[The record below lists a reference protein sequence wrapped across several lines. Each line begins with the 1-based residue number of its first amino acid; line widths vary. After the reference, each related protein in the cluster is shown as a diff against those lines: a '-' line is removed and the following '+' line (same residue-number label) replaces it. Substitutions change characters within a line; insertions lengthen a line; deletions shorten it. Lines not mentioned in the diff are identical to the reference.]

1 MIAAKPLRGGAAM
14 TRWKRLLAT
23 ACLMVA
29 AAGAARAMTGEKA
42 ELQKLGDGVYAYV
55 GKLNDANA
63 MAIVTNE
70 GVVLVN
76 TGNSQPDTRDILRQ
90 IRTVTD
96 QPVRYVVI
104 TQNHGDHIGG
114 TPYFSPPATVIVHDK
129 VARDIAAMKP
139 YQIKSWQKRFPER
152 AADLKT
158 VKPIDTMVSF
168 SDRMTLHVGGKRIE
182 LIYVDDPDNIGDV
195 LVWVPEAGVLH
206 DAFGGYK
213 GRHPDLRPD
222 YSHGTSLGML
232 KEIEAGLALKP
243 RLVVPNHGPVMS
255 YGDLAN
261 MVDYLLLARQKVRTM
276 IEQKKPLAE
285 ITKSF
290 KMDEYPGWDRTSHL
304 DWIAETIWRELQG
317 MGPIVIKTVTKET
330 KASIAK
336 IAEEGRY
343 LTVTDDKGGELRL
356 RISSDTDI
364 EGIADRTQFKIGQ
377 KFTAHYQVPENFNPA
392 LGYDVEDMVVTP

>member
-1 MIAAKPLRGGAAM
+1 MTRIRLLLPIVLAAWLLAGAGGAQ
-14 TRWKRLLAT
+14 
-23 ACLMVA
+23 
-29 AAGAARAMTGEKA
+29 AMTGDKA
-42 ELQKLGDGVYAYV
+42 ELQKLADGVYAYV
-55 GKLNDANA
+55 GKRNDANA
-63 MAIVTNE
+63 MVIVTSQ

-76 TGNSQPDTRDILRQ
+76 TANSQPDTRDLAKQ
-90 IRTVTD
+90 IRSVTD

-114 TPYFSPPATVIVHDK
+114 TPLFSPPATMIVHDK

-139 YQIKSWQKRFPER
+139 YQVKSWQKRFPER
-152 AADLKT
+152 AEALQD
-158 VKPIDTMVSF
+158 VQPIDTMVSF

-195 LVWVPEAGVLH
+195 LVWIPEAGVLH

-222 YSHGTSLGML
+222 YSHGTSWGML
-232 KEIEAGLALKP
+232 KEIEAGLQLKP

-285 ITKSF
+285 VVKTF
-290 KMDEYPGWDRTSHL
+290 KMDEYAGWDRTSHY

-317 MGPIVIKTVTKET
+317 MGPVVVKISEKQDKGT
-330 KASIAK
+330 IAK
-336 IAEEGRY
+336 LAEEGRY
-343 LTVTDDKGGELRL
+343 ITATKDGGGELRL
-356 RISSDTDI
+356 RISSDSNI
-364 EGIADRTQFKIGQ
+364 EGISDRSAFKVGQ
-377 KFTAHYQVPENFNPA
+377 KFTALYQVPENFNPA
-392 LGYDVEDMVVTP
+392 LGYDVEEITVAP